1 MLQLLC
7 WLRILVDFT
16 IVIRRSLAS
25 SKDLFIIRAHGTAH
39 QRIVDLMLDFIEV
52 AAVAVITAEADQL
65 LLVGCRSGQLVV

>member
-39 QRIVDLMLDFIEV
+39 QRIVDLMLDS
-52 AAVAVITAEADQL
+52 TQK
-65 LLVGCRSGQLVV
+65 QT